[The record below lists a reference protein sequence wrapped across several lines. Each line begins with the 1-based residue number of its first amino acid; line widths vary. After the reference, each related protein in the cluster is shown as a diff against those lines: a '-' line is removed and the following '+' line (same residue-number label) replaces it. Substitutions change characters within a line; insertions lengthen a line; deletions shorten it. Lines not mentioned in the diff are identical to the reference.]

1 MTSTPVAANPVSLL
15 DWIQALDHCLQ
26 TTRREDGSPH
36 TALSEDSHWDAV
48 REDLQEIVRSA
59 HDHELPNEW
68 RYATVSHIAASLL
81 ETGLG
86 SDKEWDV
93 EDYREIS
100 WEIATAGTDSYTSDQ
115 MEWMCANLNRLTFHE
130 ENLPH
135 ELLTD
140 VQQQNIPAMV
150 QLRQEEEIEFMTQ
163 IVLSSLSEL
172 ASR

>member
-1 MTSTPVAANPVSLL
+1 
-15 DWIQALDHCLQ
+15 
-26 TTRREDGSPH
+26 
-36 TALSEDSHWDAV
+36 
-48 REDLQEIVRSA
+48 
-59 HDHELPNEW
+59 
-68 RYATVSHIAASLL
+68 
-81 ETGLG
+81 
-86 SDKEWDV
+86 
-93 EDYREIS
+93 
-100 WEIATAGTDSYTSDQ
+100 

-172 ASR
+172 AS